1 MARAQGAAGPRAKTQ
16 AGVTKYVRY
25 EVRGKA
31 SYGLLNGDIVEE
43 LRGSIFS
50 GAQPTGSKHRLADVR
65 MLVPCEP
72 SKIVA
77 AGLNYKSHLGKQE
90 APKKPEFF
98 LKTVSSLLE
107 NNGKIVFPED
117 ASNVHYEGEMVLVIG
132 KRTKNV
138 SAADVSS
145 CVFGVTCGNDVSER
159 NWQRSDLQW
168 WRAKS
173 SDTFGCVGPC
183 IAVGLNYG
191 DLLLQTRLNGE
202 VKQSARTSDLL
213 YNVPTMVSFI
223 SKVMTLL
230 PGDLVYTGTPGQTSA
245 MKSGDVI
252 EVELEGVG
260 VLRNTIA

>member
-1 MARAQGAAGPRAKTQ
+1 
-16 AGVTKYVRY
+16 
-25 EVRGKA
+25 
-31 SYGLLNGDIVEE
+31 
-43 LRGSIFS
+43 
-50 GAQPTGSKHRLADVR
+50 
-65 MLVPCEP
+65 
-72 SKIVA
+72 
-77 AGLNYKSHLGKQE
+77 
-90 APKKPEFF
+90 
-98 LKTVSSLLE
+98 
-107 NNGKIVFPED
+107 
-117 ASNVHYEGEMVLVIG
+117 
-132 KRTKNV
+132 
-138 SAADVSS
+138 
-145 CVFGVTCGNDVSER
+145 
-159 NWQRSDLQW
+159 
-168 WRAKS
+168 
-173 SDTFGCVGPC
+173 VGPC